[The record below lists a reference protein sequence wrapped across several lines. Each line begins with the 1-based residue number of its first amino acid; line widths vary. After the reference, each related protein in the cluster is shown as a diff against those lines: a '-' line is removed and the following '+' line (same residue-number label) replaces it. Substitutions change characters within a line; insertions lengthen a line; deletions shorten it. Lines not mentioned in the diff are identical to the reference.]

1 LSGGTIAPI
10 LAVVPAFLTE
20 LDIVGLLLCVAAFLV
35 GLTLLAL
42 GYGFLIERLLP
53 KRRMYDV
60 PLAKGQYR
68 FELIGNLV
76 FVAVSIAAVT
86 LALRLEWVH
95 FAGGWLRGVGTF
107 FALMFGFQAFYYFLH
122 RAMHHKSLLR
132 FHRWHHRSQVT
143 TPLSAQSVSFG
154 EACAWM
160 LGYVGLPLLF
170 SRLVPISFEGWAGY
184 LAFNVF
190 GNIVGHSNV
199 EPNGPQFGNRA
210 IAWVVNPF
218 IFHALHHARWTG
230 HYSFQ
235 AGAMDRLFKTEW
247 DDWPELF
254 KRIIAGRALTS
265 LKDRGGDGAEQLL
278 AEPMEGVE
286 KGT

>member
-1 LSGGTIAPI
+1 MSAGAIDPI
-10 LAVVPAFLTE
+10 LGLVPAFLTR
-20 LDIVGLLLCVAAFLV
+20 LDNVGLLLWVTAFFVTMTLV
-35 GLTLLAL
+35 GS
-42 GYGFLIERLLP
+42 GYGFLIERVLP
-53 KRRMYDV
+53 KRRMFDV

-68 FELIGNLV
+68 FELYGNLV
-76 FVAVSIAAVT
+76 FVAVAITAVT
-86 LALRLEWVH
+86 GVLSLGWVR
-95 FAGGWLRGVGTF
+95 FADGWVRGLGTF
-107 FALMFGFQAFYYFLH
+107 FALMFGFQFFYYFLH

-143 TPLSAQSVSFG
+143 TPLSAQSVSFV
-154 EACAWM
+154 EACGWM

-170 SRLVPISFEGWAGY
+170 SLVVPISFEGWAGY

-199 EPNGPQFGNRA
+199 EPNGPQFGNRGIIWA
-210 IAWVVNPF
+210 VNPF
-218 IFHALHHARWTG
+218 IFHGLHHARWTG

-247 DDWPELF
+247 DDWPQLF
-254 KRIIAGRALTS
+254 KRIIDGRPLTS
-265 LKDRGGDGAEQLL
+265 LKDRGEV
-278 AEPMEGVE
+278 EPKQAVE